1 MELIEEAMNG
11 NNDKWFLVEISCFFP
26 FSLSSINES
35 RKSLPQPFFFFLKR
49 SLPQPYY
56 LCKDKS
62 KFRCEN

>member
-11 NNDKWFLVEISCFFP
+11 NNDKWFLVENSFFFP
-26 FSLSSINES
+26 FSLSPINES
-35 RKSLPQPFFFFLKR
+35 RK

>member
-11 NNDKWFLVEISCFFP
+11 NNDKWFLVENSCFFFSP

-35 RKSLPQPFFFFLKR
+35 RK